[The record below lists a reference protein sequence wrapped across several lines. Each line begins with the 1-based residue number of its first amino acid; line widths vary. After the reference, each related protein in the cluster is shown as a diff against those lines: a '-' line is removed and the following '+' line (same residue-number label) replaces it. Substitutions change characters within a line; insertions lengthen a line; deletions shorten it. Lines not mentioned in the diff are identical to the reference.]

1 VISRREIE
9 RRISLIT
16 EEMRKRNLDALYL
29 ASASNIAYN
38 QKPRLSELGLIEIF
52 ICFYILIF
60 LERLFGDR

>member
-1 VISRREIE
+1 MSLVISRKEIE

-38 QKPRLSELGLIEIF
+38 QKPRLSELG
-52 ICFYILIF
+52 
-60 LERLFGDR
+60 